1 MPACGGG
8 KSDDLSSIGGSRC
21 IFANYVMSEE
31 VMRSLVEPEG
41 KDMGKGKYVMVNVLN
56 GSGIIGRPIKVFLML
71 H

>member
-1 MPACGGG
+1 
-8 KSDDLSSIGGSRC
+8 
-21 IFANYVMSEE
+21 
-31 VMRSLVEPEG
+31 MRSLVEPEG